1 MSSAAVAHAGW
12 APSSTLST
20 TERAV
25 IRLSVATGQTPD
37 VLRPASPNGSS
48 RLFTASRKP

>member
-1 MSSAAVAHAGW
+1 VSLSNSAAVAQAGW

-25 IRLSVATGQTPD
+25 IRLTGSGT
-37 VLRPASPNGSS
+37 
-48 RLFTASRKP
+48 